1 MTVLIEL
8 KEKLK
13 EFYGSCSGIVLPIV
27 KFLLGLA
34 VFMSINSR
42 LGYLSVLNSMYIV
55 LILSLI
61 CAILPLNGMVFLA
74 MLVIIGHCFA
84 LHMVVAGLTAL
95 VLLVLW
101 FLYLRFVPKDA
112 PALLLTPL
120 AFWLHIPSTVPV
132 AYGLAGTPLSAFS
145 AACGVIVYYL
155 CEMIHGKI
163 EPLVHAAESPEMVTI
178 VQEFFNGLFR
188 NEEMLLTLIACAL
201 TVLLVNAVRHS
212 SADYAWQIS
221 IVTGSVAYAVIMIA
235 GSLVLDVKISLPVV
249 LIGAAAGCLAG
260 FILEFFLFGADYTRT
275 EYLEFDDDD
284 YYYYV
289 KAVPKFSVTKAQR
302 RVKYIKDEEK
312 NEPDLSDEELD
323 ELANLGQTEKAEE
336 KMEDL
341 REANE
346 IETIEEIEEIEDTD
360 ETEEK
365 FQTEEIPPL
374 DKGDYQDVDYES
386 MLEDTLKNL

>member
-27 KFLLGLA
+27 KFLLALA
-34 VFMSINSR
+34 VFRGINSN
-42 LGYLSVLNSMYIV
+42 LGYLKMLNSMYVV

-84 LHMVVAGLTAL
+84 LHMVIAGLAAL

-120 AFWLHIPSTVPV
+120 AFWLHVPSAVPV

-145 AACGVIVYYL
+145 AACGVVVYYM
-155 CEMIHGKI
+155 CDMIHGKM
-163 EPLVHAAESPEMVTI
+163 EPLLHAAEAPEITAV

-188 NEEMLLTLIACAL
+188 NEEMLLVLIACAL
-201 TVLLVNAVRHS
+201 TVLLVNAIRHS

-221 IVTGSVAYAVIMIA
+221 IVAGSVAYAVIMIA
-235 GSLVLDVKISLPVV
+235 GSLALDVQIALPMV
-249 LIGAAAGCLAG
+249 LIGAAAGVGSRG
-260 FILEFFLFGADYTRT
+260 FLRT
-275 EYLEFDDDD
+275 YHTARSRS
-284 YYYYV
+284 YY
-289 KAVPKFSVTKAQR
+289 AVPALI
-302 RVKYIKDEEK
+302 Y
-312 NEPDLSDEELD
+312 
-323 ELANLGQTEKAEE
+323 
-336 KMEDL
+336 
-341 REANE
+341 NE
-346 IETIEEIEEIEDTD
+346 IEAKPRTTPFRTATSRSYVGLAVWEDVSITA
-360 ETEEK
+360 
-365 FQTEEIPPL
+365 
-374 DKGDYQDVDYES
+374 S
-386 MLEDTLKNL
+386 MKAR

>member
-27 KFLLGLA
+27 KFLLALA
-34 VFMSINSR
+34 VFRGINSN
-42 LGYLSVLNSMYIV
+42 LGYLKMLNSMYVV

-84 LHMVVAGLTAL
+84 LHMVIAGLAAL

-120 AFWLHIPSTVPV
+120 AFWLHVPSALPV

-145 AACGVIVYYL
+145 AACGVVVYYM
-155 CEMIHGKI
+155 CDMIHGKM
-163 EPLVHAAESPEMVTI
+163 EPLLHAAEAPEITAV

-188 NEEMLLTLIACAL
+188 NEEMLLVLIACAL
-201 TVLLVNAVRHS
+201 TVLLVNAIRHS

-221 IVTGSVAYAVIMIA
+221 IVAGSVAYAVIMIA
-235 GSLVLDVKISLPVV
+235 GSLALDVQIALPMV
-249 LIGAAAGCLAG
+249 LIGAAAGCLVG
-260 FILEFFLFGADYTRT
+260 FVLEFFLFGADYTRT
-275 EYLEFDDDD
+275 EYLEYDDDD

-289 KAVPKFSVTKAQR
+289 KAVPKFNVTKAQR
-302 RVKYIKDEEK
+302 RVTYIRNEK
-312 NEPDLSDEELD
+312 KKEPDLTDEELD
-323 ELANLGQTEKAEE
+323 ALANLGHTEESGNSRDLDEIEE
-336 KMEDL
+336 K
-341 REANE
+341 
-346 IETIEEIEEIEDTD
+346 EEIEEIN
-360 ETEEK
+360 ETEEI
-365 FQTEEIPPL
+365 QEEEIPPL
-374 DKGDYQDVDYES
+374 DEGDYQDVDYKS
-386 MLEDTLKNL
+386 MLEDTLKDL

>member
-13 EFYGSCSGIVLPIV
+13 EFYGSCSGIVLPV
-27 KFLLGLA
+27 MKFLLGLA
-34 VFMSINSR
+34 VFLGINTQ
-42 LGYLSVLNSMYIV
+42 LGYLKILDSMYVV

-74 MLVIIGHCFA
+74 MLVILGHCFA
-84 LHMVVAGLTAL
+84 LNMVIAGLAAL
-95 VLLVLW
+95 ILLVLW

-120 AFWLHIPSTVPV
+120 AFWLHIPSAVPV
-132 AYGLAGTPLSAFS
+132 SYGLAGTPLSAFS
-145 AACGVIVYYL
+145 TACGVVVYYM
-155 CEMIHGKI
+155 CSMIHGKM
-163 EPLVHAAESPEMVTI
+163 EPMIHAAETPELTVI

-188 NEEMLLTLIACAL
+188 NEEMLLVLIACAL

-221 IVTGSVAYAVIMIA
+221 VVAGSVVYAVIMIA
-235 GSLVLDVKISLPVV
+235 GSLVLDVQIALPMV
-249 LIGAAAGCLAG
+249 LAGAAAGCLVG

-289 KAVPKFSVTKAQR
+289 KAVPKFNVTKAQR
-302 RVKYIKDEEK
+302 RVTYIRDEKKE
-312 NEPDLSDEELD
+312 EPDLTDEELD
-323 ELANLGQTEKAEE
+323 ALASLGHTDEAEE
-336 KMEDL
+336 NQKSIGASDDFDDIE
-341 REANE
+341 E
-346 IETIEEIEEIEDTD
+346 IETIEKTE
-360 ETEEK
+360 ETEE
-365 FQTEEIPPL
+365 TEEIPPL
-374 DKGDYQDVDYES
+374 DKGDDQDVDYES

>member
-27 KFLLGLA
+27 KFLLALA
-34 VFMSINSR
+34 VFMGINSN
-42 LGYLSVLNSMYIV
+42 LGYWKVLNSIYVV

-84 LHMVVAGLTAL
+84 LHMVIAGLAAL
-95 VLLVLW
+95 VLLTLW

-120 AFWLHIPSTVPV
+120 ASWLHVPSTVPV
-132 AYGLAGTPLSAFS
+132 VYGLAGTPLSAFS
-145 AACGVIVYYL
+145 TACGVVVYYM
-155 CEMIHGKI
+155 CDMIHGKM
-163 EPLVHAAESPEMVTI
+163 EPLIHAAEAPEITAI

-188 NEEMLLTLIACAL
+188 NEEMLLVLIACAL

-221 IVTGSVAYAVIMIA
+221 IVAGSVAYAVIMIA
-235 GSLVLDVKISLPVV
+235 GSLALDVPIALPMV
-249 LIGAAAGCLAG
+249 LIGAAAGCLIG
-260 FILEFFLFGADYTRT
+260 FVLEFFLFGADYTRT

-289 KAVPKFSVTKAQR
+289 KAVPKFNVTKAER
-302 RVKYIKDEEK
+302 RVTYIREEK
-312 NEPDLSDEELD
+312 QKESDLTDEELD
-323 ELANLGQTEKAEE
+323 ALADLGQAEKAEDF
-336 KMEDL
+336 KDFD
-341 REANE
+341 
-346 IETIEEIEEIEDTD
+346 EIEETEK
-360 ETEEK
+360 TEE
-365 FQTEEIPPL
+365 TEEIPPL
-374 DKGDYQDVDYES
+374 DEGEYQDVDYES
-386 MLEDTLKNL
+386 MLEDTLKDL

>member
-27 KFLLGLA
+27 KFLLALA
-34 VFMSINSR
+34 VFMGINSN
-42 LGYLSVLNSMYIV
+42 LGYWKALNSIYVV

-84 LHMVVAGLTAL
+84 LHMVIAGLAAL
-95 VLLVLW
+95 VLLTLW

-120 AFWLHIPSTVPV
+120 ASWLHVPSTVPV

-145 AACGVIVYYL
+145 TACGVVVYYM
-155 CEMIHGKI
+155 CDMIHGKM
-163 EPLVHAAESPEMVTI
+163 EPLIHAAEAPEITAI

-188 NEEMLLTLIACAL
+188 NEEMLLVLIACAL

-221 IVTGSVAYAVIMIA
+221 IVAGSVAYAVIMIA
-235 GSLVLDVKISLPVV
+235 GSLALDVPIALPMV
-249 LIGAAAGCLAG
+249 LIGAAAGCLIG
-260 FILEFFLFGADYTRT
+260 FVLEFFLFGADYTRT

-289 KAVPKFSVTKAQR
+289 KAVPKFNVTKAER
-302 RVKYIKDEEK
+302 RVTYIREEK
-312 NEPDLSDEELD
+312 QKEPDLTDEELD
-323 ELANLGQTEKAEE
+323 ALADLGQAEKTEDFK
-336 KMEDL
+336 DFY
-341 REANE
+341 
-346 IETIEEIEEIEDTD
+346 EIEETEKTE
-360 ETEEK
+360 ETEE
-365 FQTEEIPPL
+365 TEEIPPL
-374 DKGDYQDVDYES
+374 DEGEYQDVDYES
-386 MLEDTLKNL
+386 MLEDTLKDL